1 MTFDEALQIVL
12 KHEGGYVWHKDDP
25 GGETNFGITVKVARD
40 AGGYTGPMKD
50 IPMDVV
56 RRIYRTSYWDATRC
70 SEIQPELRLAVF
82 DAAVNSG
89 VRRSIQWLQTA
100 VGANADGI
108 FGPRTLLAVASA
120 DPRKAARDMCYERL
134 SFLVQLNH
142 FNTFGRGWVRRVLDI
157 LRRV

>member
-1 MTFDEALQIVL
+1 MTFDQALEVVL
-12 KHEGGYVWHKDDP
+12 KHEGGYLNHPSDP

-40 AGGYTGPMKD
+40 AGYAGPMKD

-56 RRIYRTSYWDATRC
+56 RRIYRTNYWDATRC

-89 VRRSIQWLQTA
+89 VRRSIQWLQTS
-100 VGANADGI
+100 VGATADGI
-108 FGPRTLLAVASA
+108 FGPRTLSAV
-120 DPRKAARDMCYERL
+120 AARDPRATARDLCYERL
-134 SFLVQLNH
+134 GFLAQLNH

-157 LRRV
+157 LRRVS